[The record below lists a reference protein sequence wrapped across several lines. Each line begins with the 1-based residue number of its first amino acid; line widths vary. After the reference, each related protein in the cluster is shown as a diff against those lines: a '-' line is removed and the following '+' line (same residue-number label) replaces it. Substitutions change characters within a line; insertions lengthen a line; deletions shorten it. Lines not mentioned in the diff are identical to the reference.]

1 MGLFMHEISLVRNVF
16 NTLKAEFPEKID
28 SIKRIYLTVGVLSN
42 IQPLLMQSAF
52 DAVLI
57 DEPQYKNASLQVD
70 VLPIKVYCDDCK
82 VESEVSHYK
91 FICLQC
97 QKPSKNVIQG
107 EEMLITK
114 VEFEN

>member
-1 MGLFMHEISLVRNVF
+1 MHEISLVRNVF
-16 NTLKAEFPEKID
+16 KTLEAEFPDKID
-28 SIKRIYLTVGVLSN
+28 DIKCIYLTVGILSN

-52 DAVLI
+52 DAVLL
-57 DEPQYKNASLQVD
+57 DEPKYKNASLQVD
-70 VLPIKVYCDDCK
+70 VLPIKIYCDDCK
-82 VESEVSHYK
+82 IDSEVTNYT

-97 QKPSKNVIQG
+97 SKPSKNVIQG

>member
-1 MGLFMHEISLVRNVF
+1 MHEISLVRNVF
-16 NTLKAEFPEKID
+16 KTLEAEFPDKIGA
-28 SIKRIYLTVGVLSN
+28 IKCIYLTVGVLSN

-52 DAVLI
+52 DAVLL
-57 DEPQYKNASLQVD
+57 DEPKYKNASLQVN
-70 VLPIKVYCDDCK
+70 VLPIKIYCDDCK
-82 VESEVSHYK
+82 IDSEVTNYT

-97 QKPSKNVIQG
+97 SKPSKNVIQG